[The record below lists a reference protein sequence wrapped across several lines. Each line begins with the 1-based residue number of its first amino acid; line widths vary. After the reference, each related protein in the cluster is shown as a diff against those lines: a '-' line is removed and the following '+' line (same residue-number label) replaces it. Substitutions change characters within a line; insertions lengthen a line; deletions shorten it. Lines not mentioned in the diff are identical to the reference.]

1 MKKTRYKA
9 CLLISELDDDMI
21 LDAELSDVSVRV
33 RKCRSQ
39 RVMKRILILAA
50 CVTMLAVAVT
60 SVFLSAMLFNTGI
73 HTDPSNPKKASS
85 LDVEWVEDPNIIQVQ
100 RLSIGQSLGTGIVS
114 PTTGAAVSVETARCW
129 GQRLILLSF
138 HCREGE
144 TITVTPGADGALFEA
159 VQIEINQNLYW
170 SVWDK
175 ANRRYVVA
183 DEFLNVSTEEAI
195 SCLGRSVS
203 ITEDTVLL
211 WQYPAVSRPCVEDNF
226 VDFTVTDSEGNITG
240 GGSIYI
246 GGLDLTT
253 ISENKTYYGSG
264 HYGLNKVYLNASYR
278 PVLLGAYRYA
288 ENEKVDASA
297 HEKRLSELHL
307 QAQKARES
315 LFDDLTDDYFRLSYR
330 VLLHKYLND
339 TDRGIF
345 TSTIHHDV
353 SYDQYS
359 YVEIGKD
366 NKRLFFLYN
375 GTCQPIT
382 EWEIYTTDEYGYTVT
397 GKLTLEDGTVVMVDI
412 NNLECMYEIILPSE

>member
-33 RKCRSQ
+33 KKCRSQ
-39 RVMKRILILAA
+39 RIMKRILLLAA
-50 CVTMLAVAVT
+50 CVTMLAVAVA

-73 HTDPSNPKKASS
+73 HTDPSNTQNPSS

-100 RLSIGQSLGTGIVS
+100 RLSIGQSLDTGTVS
-114 PTTGAAVSVETARCW
+114 PTTGAAVSVETVRCW

-144 TITVTPGADGALFEA
+144 TITVTPGGDGALFEA

-170 SVWDK
+170 SVWNK

-253 ISENKTYYGSG
+253 ISENKTYYGSS

-330 VLLHKYLND
+330 VLLHKYAADL
-339 TDRGIF
+339 TPGIF
-345 TSTIHHDV
+345 TGMMHHNMA
-353 SYDQYS
+353 YDCYT
-359 YVEIGKD
+359 YVITDDG
-366 NKRLFFLYN
+366 NKKFFLYD
-375 GTCQPIT
+375 GTCQRIT
-382 EWEIYTTDEYGYTVT
+382 KWETYTADEYGYTVT
-397 GKLTLEDGTVVMVDI
+397 GKLTLEDGTVIMVDI
-412 NNLECMYEIILPSE
+412 NDPDCMYEIIPISH